1 MNVYCHGS
9 IRDELQS
16 ASFGSVCLVGM
27 FSLSSRIT
35 TPFILSTFI
44 NLVSAF
50 MASDMATASA
60 EWEIKCK

>member
-35 TPFILSTFI
+35 TPFILSTSI
-44 NLVSAF
+44 NLVSTF

-60 EWEIKCK
+60 EWEIDCK